1 MSDTQERL
9 DEIADA
15 IGQIKS
21 AAETASR
28 AMGDDTQKHIMALNL
43 GMIIGLAAR
52 AEGIVKNAKK
62 FATATTCGC

>member
-15 IGQIKS
+15 IAQIKS

-28 AMGDDTQKHIMALNL
+28 AIGDDTQKHVIALNL
-43 GMIIGLAAR
+43 GMIIGLSVR
-52 AEGIVKNAKK
+52 AEGIVKDEKR
-62 FATATTCGC
+62 TSTVTTSGC

>member
-15 IGQIKS
+15 IAQIKS

-28 AMGDDTQKHIMALNL
+28 AIGDDTQKHVMALNL
-43 GMIIGLAAR
+43 GMILGLAAR
-52 AEGIVKNAKK
+52 AEGIVKDAKRT
-62 FATATTCGC
+62 ATAYSTGC

>member
-15 IGQIKS
+15 IAQIKS

-28 AMGDDTQKHIMALNL
+28 AMGDDTQKHVMALNL
-43 GMIIGLAAR
+43 DMIIGLSVR
-52 AEGIVKNAKK
+52 AEGIVKDAKRL
-62 FATATTCGC
+62 AIACSTGC

>member
-15 IGQIKS
+15 IAQIKS

-28 AMGDDTQKHIMALNL
+28 AMGDDTQKHVIALNL
-43 GMIIGLAAR
+43 GMIIGLAAH
-52 AEGIVKNAKK
+52 AEGIVKDEKRSANVIAS
-62 FATATTCGC
+62 GY

>member
-15 IGQIKS
+15 IAQIKS

-28 AMGDDTQKHIMALNL
+28 ALGDDTQKHVVALNL
-43 GMIIGLAAR
+43 GMMIGLAVR
-52 AEGIVKNAKK
+52 AEWIVKDAKRL
-62 FATATTCGC
+62 ATATTCGC

>member
-28 AMGDDTQKHIMALNL
+28 ALGDDTQKHVMALNL
-43 GMIIGLAAR
+43 GMILGLAAR
-52 AEGIVKNAKK
+52 AEGIVKDEKR
-62 FATATTCGC
+62 FANATTCGC